1 MAETT
6 LKQKVQTR
14 CEDSE
19 RTKLD
24 GADVRSQGVAPL
36 SKTWMM
42 EEAQISNQISNNV
55 SIQML
60 KKKT

>member
-6 LKQKVQTR
+6 LKHKTR

-42 EEAQISNQISNNV
+42 EEAQISNQISKNIEI
-55 SIQML
+55 S
-60 KKKT
+60 